1 MGLYYWHVFK
11 YIYICFKQ
19 LQLEKYFSVRS
30 STKRN
35 GVYRELVEKDHTF
48 GCYSPVLDT
57 FFSASLRKKLEL
69 TVPQCLSGIYFR
81 RRQFEYATQWSV
93 SRTC

>member
-1 MGLYYWHVFK
+1 MGLYYYHVFK
-11 YIYICFKQ
+11 YIYIYICFKQ

-48 GCYSPVLDT
+48 VC
-57 FFSASLRKKLEL
+57 
-69 TVPQCLSGIYFR
+69 
-81 RRQFEYATQWSV
+81 
-93 SRTC
+93 